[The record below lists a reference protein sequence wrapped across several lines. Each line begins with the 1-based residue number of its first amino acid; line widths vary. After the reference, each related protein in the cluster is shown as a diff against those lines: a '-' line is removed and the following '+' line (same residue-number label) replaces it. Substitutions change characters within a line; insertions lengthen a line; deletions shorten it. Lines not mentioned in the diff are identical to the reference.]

1 MAKNFV
7 EEGKT
12 VAIIASAAISSGDL
26 VQVGD
31 VFAVALTDI
40 PQGETG
46 DGMTEGVFMLPKL
59 KTDDMKT
66 GKKVYLKSG
75 KVQLT
80 NSGSLVGVVWA
91 DAGTSAEEVPVKLN
105 V

>member
-12 VAIIASAAISSGDL
+12 VAIVASAAISSGDL

-46 DGMTEGVFMLPKL
+46 DGMTE
-59 KTDDMKT
+59 
-66 GKKVYLKSG
+66 
-75 KVQLT
+75 
-80 NSGSLVGVVWA
+80 A
-91 DAGTSAEEVPVKLN
+91 A
-105 V
+105 

>member
-12 VAIIASAAISSGDL
+12 VAIVASAAISSGDL

-40 PQGETG
+40 I
-46 DGMTEGVFMLPKL
+46 MTTPR
-59 KTDDMKT
+59 
-66 GKKVYLKSG
+66 
-75 KVQLT
+75 
-80 NSGSLVGVVWA
+80 
-91 DAGTSAEEVPVKLN
+91 PI
-105 V
+105 

>member
-12 VAIIASAAISSGDL
+12 VAIVASAAISSGDL

-46 DGMTEGVFMLPKL
+46 DGLTEGVFMLPA
-59 KTDDMKT
+59 
-66 GKKVYLKSG
+66 GKRDQTLSF
-75 KVQLT
+75 T
-80 NSGSLVGVVWA
+80 
-91 DAGTSAEEVPVKLN
+91 GTSSALVPAKLN

>member
-12 VAIIASAAISSGDL
+12 VAIVASAAISSGDL

-46 DGMTEGVFMLPKL
+46 DGMTEGVAG
-59 KTDDMKT
+59 KTQCLIPFP
-66 GKKVYLKSG
+66 GW
-75 KVQLT
+75 QR
-80 NSGSLVGVVWA
+80 VWMR
-91 DAGTSAEEVPVKLN
+91 SRSERWERQPRLMMSI
-105 V
+105 

>member
-12 VAIIASAAISSGDL
+12 VAIVASAAISSGDL

-46 DGMTEGVFMLPKL
+46 YRPRRGDRVVYDGQQWTVTRHERFN
-59 KTDDMKT
+59 
-66 GKKVYLKSG
+66 GKPMIFI
-75 KVQLT
+75 
-80 NSGSLVGVVWA
+80 
-91 DAGTSAEEVPVKLN
+91 E
-105 V
+105 